1 MKTKQVSSKE
11 YHLFT
16 SEYVLILFII
26 IALGVCWNINLQKTN
41 PQAFF
46 NFSLCVLGWY
56 LANIVNIVYKSINN
70 EFAIKIKHLF
80 GFMAAMFVVYSLVYY
95 SLYNLDKQSF
105 TGSLLLD
112 NQEHSESGE
121 YFDMMYFTMSVFSTA
136 GFGDIT
142 PVSRAAR
149 SIVMTQF
156 FAGFALVGILLSRV
170 CD

>member
-1 MKTKQVSSKE
+1 MKKQITTNKK

-16 SEYVLILFII
+16 SEYVLIIFII
-26 IALGVCWNINLQKTN
+26 IALGVCWNIKFQKSN
-41 PQAFF
+41 PQAFY
-46 NFSLCVLGWY
+46 NFSLGVLGWY
-56 LANIVNIVYKSINN
+56 LANIVNILYKSINN
-70 EFAIKIKHLF
+70 EYAIKIKHLF
-80 GFMAAMFVVYSLVYY
+80 GFMAAMFVVYALMYY
-95 SLYNLDKQSF
+95 ALYNLDKRAF

-112 NQEHSESGE
+112 NDHSEFGA

-156 FAGFALVGILLSRV
+156 FTGFALVGILLTRV